1 MANFSENFLATFVPG
16 FQSGLQRAETKKT
29 LRSQAELEA
38 QQLQER
44 ERQSLVRTLLGS
56 DSVSASAKNQLLASI
71 LPQLNQTRQVEE
83 RVSAPI
89 NQPAIAVGRQAEAV
103 APSNLPTMQELPDKS
118 RLPYTNMMTPVGLA
132 TALRGGTGQ
141 SLVSPATGYNQTKTV
156 TEPTAVFQ
164 DKPVAAEKK
173 PVDPVLT
180 EAGQTIFKLY
190 QEGKV
195 PESAVREFLPSY
207 QEAVRTGDF
216 SKLKLPTALTEST
229 ALSEKER
236 AELARIKQQTATGL
250 TQQKLDE
257 ARMGQ
262 IGTEK
267 PLTSAQKV
275 SQTRGLANDIERS
288 KPVQQFKTIRLQA
301 YKTNKILD
309 DVSNKL
315 ARGVKQEVALVAFQK
330 ALDEISAAR
339 EGEVAR
345 TIGMQGFLDQVIA
358 GVRGAISGGKLT
370 DETVNS
376 LRDAMN
382 IFGATA
388 QRFANDE
395 VTKGRDR
402 GASFGL
408 DADQIAKLYKDFPE
422 TLESGAPSATT
433 SAAPTTGPNRYRG
446 WIQQNLK

>member
-1 MANFSENFLATFVPG
+1 MPNFSENFLATFVPG
-16 FQSGLQRAETKKT
+16 FQSGLQRAEAKKT
-29 LRSQAELEA
+29 LRSQADLEA
-38 QQLQER
+38 QQLQDR
-44 ERQSLVRTLLGS
+44 EKQALVRTLLGS
-56 DSVSASAKNQLLASI
+56 DNISASAKNQLLASI
-71 LPQLNQTRQVEE
+71 LPQFAQSRQVEE

-89 NQPAIAVGRQAEAV
+89 NQPAIAVGRQAEVV

-118 RLPYTNMMTPVGLA
+118 KLPYTNMMTPVGLP
-132 TALRGGTGQ
+132 TAPRGGTGQ
-141 SLVSPATGYNQTKTV
+141 NMVSPATGYSQTKTV
-156 TEPTAVFQ
+156 TEPMGVFQ
-164 DKPVAAEKK
+164 DKPAATEKK
-173 PVDPVLT
+173 TVDPVLT
-180 EAGQTIFKLY
+180 EAGQAIFKLY

-195 PESAVREFLPSY
+195 PEAAVREFLPSY

-216 SKLKLPTALTEST
+216 SKLKLPSALTEST
-229 ALSEKER
+229 ALSEKEK
-236 AELARIKQQTATGL
+236 AELARIKQQTSTSL

-257 ARMGQ
+257 ARLGQ

-267 PLTSAQKV
+267 PLTPSQKAT
-275 SQTRGLANDIERS
+275 QTRQFANDVERS

-345 TIGMQGFLDQVIA
+345 TIGMQGFLDQVISS
-358 GVRGAISGGKLT
+358 VRGAISGGKLT

-388 QRFANDE
+388 QKFANDE

-408 DADQIAKLYKDFPE
+408 DADQVAKPYKDFPE
-422 TLESGAPSATT
+422 ILESTAEQTT
-433 SAAPTTGPNRYRG
+433 PKISTPAGDYGDDDIDKLFN
-446 WIQQNLK
+446 K